1 MYVLKQ
7 TPNSMYD
14 LDRILRRMDQEL
26 SMSVLPRTL
35 KQTGY
40 DMNNLSGDYYK
51 ALLKALMGDLDED
64 DPLIY
69 FVLVVQEIVKLEL
82 QLDFV
87 DLDDLWQDT
96 WQTFENLIRINWD
109 KN

>member
-1 MYVLKQ
+1 
-7 TPNSMYD
+7 MYD
-14 LDRILRRMDQEL
+14 LHRILKRMDHEL

-40 DMNNLSGDYYK
+40 DMDKLSNDYYK
-51 ALLKALMGDLDED
+51 ALLKAIMGDLDED

-69 FVLVVQEIVKLEL
+69 FILVVQEIVKLEL
-82 QLDFV
+82 QLNLNDV
-87 DLDDLWQDT
+87 DDLWQNT

-109 KN
+109 NN